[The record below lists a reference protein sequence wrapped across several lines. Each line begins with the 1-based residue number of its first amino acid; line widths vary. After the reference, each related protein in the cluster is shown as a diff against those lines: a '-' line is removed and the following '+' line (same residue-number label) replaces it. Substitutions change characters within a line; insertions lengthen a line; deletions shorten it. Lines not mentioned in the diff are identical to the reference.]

1 MHNNAARK
9 SQILMLRF
17 RHVRAV
23 SLSNENTIPTA
34 GFVSTTR
41 CKKLCQPSTAG
52 KLNSQAQQFLC
63 LTVICL

>member
-9 SQILMLRF
+9 SQILMLHF

-41 CKKLCQPSTAG
+41 RKKLCQPATAE
-52 KLNSQAQQFLC
+52 N
-63 LTVICL
+63 LTVKHNSFCA

>member
-17 RHVRAV
+17 RHVQAV

-34 GFVSTTR
+34 GFVITTR
-41 CKKLCQPSTAG
+41 CKKLCQPATAG
-52 KLNSQAQQFLC
+52 K
-63 LTVICL
+63 

>member
-17 RHVRAV
+17 RHVQAV

-41 CKKLCQPSTAG
+41 CKKLCQPATAG
-52 KLNSQAQQFLC
+52 K
-63 LTVICL
+63 